1 MSPRSRPK
9 ATGLLMSS
17 AADSPAKTS
26 ALPEKAPACPAQGLV
41 FGTSSLGSFAKY
53 DPSGS
58 LWRTCERSLLGEST
72 PYSGKWPTSGMT
84 RNGIAYRLAPLVPR
98 TAGNASG
105 LWRMPSACGC
115 CDVADAKGIS
125 RRAGLCKDGAEQDWH
140 QPCDGCCD
148 VADARGNGRQGC
160 GQDWS
165 ATGPIGLRGRT
176 RADEDQ
182 CVPAASADWWV
193 TEPDVGRVAHGVPS
207 RVDRLRCLGNAV
219 VPQIVEI
226 IGRAIIDAEG
236 AVASQA

>member
-105 LWRMPSACGC
+105 LWRMPSATAAAMWPTPKASAAGP
-115 CDVADAKGIS
+115 DFAKTARSKTGIS
-125 RRAGLCKDGAEQDWH
+125 L
-140 QPCDGCCD
+140 
-148 VADARGNGRQGC
+148 
-160 GQDWS
+160 
-165 ATGPIGLRGRT
+165 ATAAAMWPT
-176 RADEDQ
+176 
-182 CVPAASADWWV
+182 PAATDGKGAGK
-193 TEPDVGRVAHGVPS
+193 TGQLR
-207 RVDRLRCLGNAV
+207 DRLDYAAERGQTKTSAYPPPPPTGGSLNPTWVEWLMGFPPGWTALDASETPLSRRSLRSSAARSSTRK
-219 VPQIVEI
+219 VP
-226 IGRAIIDAEG
+226 
-236 AVASQA
+236 